1 MNINATLFIQTIVFF
16 VLAWVTMQFIWPP
29 MMKAIDER
37 RHKIAEGLA
46 AADKG
51 NKSLEEAKVK
61 SAGFE
66 KEARERAHQILVDAE
81 KRALAVE
88 VQAKENA
95 SSEAARIIA
104 AAKADAEQEIV
115 RAKESLRDQVS
126 SLVVSGA
133 EQILRREINPQNHA
147 DLLAQ
152 YQAQL

>member
-29 MMKAIDER
+29 MIKAIDER
-37 RHKIAEGLA
+37 RQKIAEGLA

-66 KEARERAHQILVDAE
+66 KEAREHAHQILLDAE
-81 KRALAVE
+81 KRAQAVE
-88 VQAKENA
+88 AQAKETA
-95 SSEAARIIA
+95 SAEAARIIA
-104 AAKADAEQEIV
+104 AARADAEQEIV
-115 RAKESLRDQVS
+115 RAKEVLRDQVS
-126 SLVVSGA
+126 VLVVSGA

-152 YQAQL
+152 IKTQL

>member
-1 MNINATLFIQTIVFF
+1 VNINATLFIQAIVFF
-16 VLAWVTMQFIWPP
+16 ILVWVTMKFIWPP
-29 MMKAIDER
+29 MMGAIDER
-37 RHKIAEGLA
+37 RTKIAEGLA

-51 NKSLEEAKVK
+51 NRSLEEAKLK

-66 KEARERAHQILVDAE
+66 KEAREHAHQLLVDAE
-81 KRALAVE
+81 KRAQAVE
-88 VQAKENA
+88 AQAKETA
-95 SSEAARIIA
+95 SAEAARIIA
-104 AAKADAEQEIV
+104 AAKADAAQEIV

-152 YQAQL
+152 YKAQL

>member
-29 MMKAIDER
+29 MIKAIDER
-37 RHKIAEGLA
+37 RQKIAEGLA

-66 KEARERAHQILVDAE
+66 KEAREHAHQILLDAE
-81 KRALAVE
+81 KRAQAVE
-88 VQAKENA
+88 AQAKEAA
-95 SSEAARIIA
+95 SVEAARIIA

-126 SLVVSGA
+126 MLVVSGA
-133 EQILRREINPQNHA
+133 EQILRREINSQNHA
-147 DLLAQ
+147 ELLTQ
-152 YQAQL
+152 IKAQL